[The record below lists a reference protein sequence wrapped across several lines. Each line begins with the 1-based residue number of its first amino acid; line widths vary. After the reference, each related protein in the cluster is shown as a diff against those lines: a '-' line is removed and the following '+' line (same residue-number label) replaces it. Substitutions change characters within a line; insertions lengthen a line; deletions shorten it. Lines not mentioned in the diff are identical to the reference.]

1 MSLNVPSIVVA
12 YLNFFA
18 ALNSVF
24 LAALNSVLFAAIRI
38 SSDSFIAAWC
48 GSFTFARNGGILY
61 TCTSILVHVFVRL
74 YMCVDMQMRS
84 DDIACIDQDNDHRSL
99 LCIGFRRINQLVC
112 IVEDNDRRS
121 ILCIGVR
128 PIKQVVF
135 FTELEPS
142 SSDFS
147 APLDDILPTCDCGCD
162 EDSFASRGVHLRADA
177 IVDTSHNAVLYLVK
191 DVRISNNGI
200 LFYLVKNVRVSNFGI
215 LFGIIKRAIIAGITV
230 DFCTLWILFFG
241 ELKVFQ
247 TLLKF
252 LFKALLR
259 FFCCWS
265 HQHLFRGL
273 IIIESNGDVNILQ
286 SIKALVILVLHFFR
300 R

>member
-1 MSLNVPSIVVA
+1 MSLSVPSIVVA

-74 YMCVDMQMRS
+74 CMCVDLHMRS
-84 DDIACIDQDNDHRSL
+84 DDIA
-99 LCIGFRRINQLVC
+99 C

-128 PIKQVVF
+128 RINQVVF

-142 SSDFS
+142 SSNFS
-147 APLDDILPTCDCGCD
+147 APLDDILPTCDCDCD
-162 EDSFASRGVHLRADA
+162 EDSFASRGFHIRADA
-177 IVDTSHNAVLYLVK
+177 IVDINNTVLHLVK
-191 DVRISNNGI
+191 DVRISNNSI
-200 LFYLVKNVRVSNFGI
+200 LFYLVKNVRVSNVGI
-215 LFGIIKRAIIAGITV
+215 LFSIIKRAIIAGITV
-230 DFCTLWILFFG
+230 DFRTLWVLFF
-241 ELKVFQ
+241 ETLFQ

-252 LFKALLR
+252 LFTAILGFVFLW
-259 FFCCWS
+259 F
-265 HQHLFRGL
+265 HQHLFRWL
-273 IIIESNGDVNILQ
+273 IIVDSNGDVNVLQ
-286 SIKALVILVLHFFR
+286 PIKALVVPLFQFIR
-300 R
+300 W

>member
-1 MSLNVPSIVVA
+1 MSLSVPSIVVA

-74 YMCVDMQMRS
+74 YMCVDLHMRS
-84 DDIACIDQDNDHRSL
+84 DDIA
-99 LCIGFRRINQLVC
+99 C

-128 PIKQVVF
+128 RINQVVF

-142 SSDFS
+142 SSNCS
-147 APLDDILPTCDCGCD
+147 APLDDILPTCDCDCD
-162 EDSFASRGVHLRADA
+162 EDSFASRGFHLRAHA
-177 IVDTSHNAVLYLVK
+177 IVDISHNAVLYLVK
-191 DVRISNNGI
+191 DVRISNNSI
-200 LFYLVKNVRVSNFGI
+200 LFYLVKNVRVSNVGI
-215 LFGIIKRAIIAGITV
+215 LFGIIKRAIIASITV
-230 DFCTLWILFFG
+230 DFRTLWVLFL
-241 ELKVFQ
+241 EA
-247 TLLKF
+247 LLKF
-252 LFKALLR
+252 LFKGILR
-259 FFCCWS
+259 FFFLWF
-265 HQHLFRGL
+265 HRHLFRWL
-273 IIIESNGDVNILQ
+273 IIVESNCDVNVLQ
-286 SIKALVILVLHFFR
+286 PIKALIVPLFHFFR
-300 R
+300 W